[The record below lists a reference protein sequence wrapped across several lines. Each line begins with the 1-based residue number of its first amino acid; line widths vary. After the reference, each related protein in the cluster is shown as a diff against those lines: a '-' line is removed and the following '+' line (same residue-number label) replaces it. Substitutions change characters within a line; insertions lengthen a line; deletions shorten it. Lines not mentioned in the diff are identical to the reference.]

1 MAALLPAKEGEHWAF
16 IPPQRHAPPE
26 VKKADWPQNSID
38 RFILVEIEKANL
50 TPSREADRV
59 TLLRRVY
66 LDLIGLPPMPAE
78 VSAFINDKRPDAY
91 ERVVDRLLASK
102 HFGERWGRHWL
113 DLARYEDSDGY
124 SHDAPRSI
132 WPYRDWVIKAFNDD
146 LPFDQ
151 FVIEQLA
158 GDMLPNATLQQR
170 VATGFHRNTQINTEG
185 GVDKE
190 QFRVDSIFDRIATTG
205 EVMFGLTFGCVQCH
219 DHKFDPLK
227 QTEFYQMFAFF
238 NQADEPRIEAPT
250 GLELKARAE
259 HASKVAA
266 LDAKVKAAK
275 EKSDERKKLADE
287 LAKLKKSRPKA
298 ATTLVMAQR
307 KSPRATHRFVKGDFT
322 RKAEKVQSGVPMV
335 LHEFPGAAKANRLG
349 FARWVA
355 SKRNPL
361 LARVTVNRM
370 WQHYFGV
377 GLVETENDFGTQ
389 GLPPSNHALLDWLA
403 TEFMRVNWSRKA
415 MHKLIVTSA
424 TYRQSSNARAD
435 IANTDPYNKLLARQ
449 NRLRLDAEIIR
460 DVSLASSGLLSKKM
474 GGPGVFPPQPPG
486 CMNLGQHN
494 RKWNAS
500 KGENRYRRAVYTY
513 RWRATPHPALKVF
526 DTPDAFASCT
536 KRMRSN
542 TPLQALTLLNDPAFF
557 EIAVALARRILKEG
571 QGSDTE
577 KLTYAFQLCLSRHPD
592 VDEAKVL
599 IGLLDDQLKSFEAK
613 PAEAKA
619 LLKGHD
625 IAGLPETKL
634 AAWTI
639 AARVL
644 LNLDETI
651 TRE

>member
-59 TLLRRVY
+59 ILLRRVY

-78 VSAFINDKRPDAY
+78 VSAFIKDKRPDAY

-113 DLARYEDSDGY
+113 DLARYADSDGY

-151 FVIEQLA
+151 FIIEQLA

-170 VATGFHRNTQINTEG
+170 IATGFHRNTQINTEG

-259 HASKVAA
+259 HSSKIAA

-275 EKSDERKKLADE
+275 ENSDERK
-287 LAKLKKSRPKA
+287 
-298 ATTLVMAQR
+298 T
-307 KSPRATHRFVKGDFT
+307 
-322 RKAEKVQSGVPMV
+322 EK
-335 LHEFPGAAKANRLG
+335 GAAEGGDDAGNGSAKIASRHASFCERRFHAEGRESTIRGADGAARIPGRSQGEPTGLRALG
-349 FARWVA
+349 GQQAQPATRACYRESHVA
-355 SKRNPL
+355 
-361 LARVTVNRM
+361 
-370 WQHYFGV
+370 
-377 GLVETENDFGTQ
+377 
-389 GLPPSNHALLDWLA
+389 ALLWRGA
-403 TEFMRVNWSRKA
+403 
-415 MHKLIVTSA
+415 
-424 TYRQSSNARAD
+424 
-435 IANTDPYNKLLARQ
+435 
-449 NRLRLDAEIIR
+449 
-460 DVSLASSGLLSKKM
+460 
-474 GGPGVFPPQPPG
+474 GGD
-486 CMNLGQHN
+486 
-494 RKWNAS
+494 
-500 KGENRYRRAVYTY
+500 GE
-513 RWRATPHPALKVF
+513 
-526 DTPDAFASCT
+526 
-536 KRMRSN
+536 
-542 TPLQALTLLNDPAFF
+542 
-557 EIAVALARRILKEG
+557 
-571 QGSDTE
+571 
-577 KLTYAFQLCLSRHPD
+577 
-592 VDEAKVL
+592 
-599 IGLLDDQLKSFEAK
+599 
-613 PAEAKA
+613 
-619 LLKGHD
+619 
-625 IAGLPETKL
+625 
-634 AAWTI
+634 
-639 AARVL
+639 
-644 LNLDETI
+644 
-651 TRE
+651 